1 MIFARL
7 GVYSDQDTLEHP
19 IDVTAVAMVANGI
32 LYVAFTIDPLE
43 GHEMDKNAYGVKKL
57 KLFTSER
64 SVNVL
69 ERIVEIVPPRGTRF
83 PSPPPPS
90 KGSKEEDFVS
100 NLDSKFRGAGAEKVR
115 GNRHGAD
122 ISQVSSDD
130 DDSNG
135 DMGDDDDDDDGESDS
150 SGDSEG
156 DQDLALFLVET
167 GNLARSPV
175 PALRRRSLDSL
186 TGSLLGLK
194 TSTRTQGTN
203 TSLYNTGYQSKSML
217 GSASQS
223 DMKSSGEDMSLPDC
237 SCRRIR
243 CFDLE
248 EVKSVTCSS
257 TSFVLQRRCDAVAF
271 TGSLQSAITESI
283 LDAKFLIVGDTSFQW
298 TRSAAA
304 SG

>member
-1 MIFARL
+1 M
-7 GVYSDQDTLEHP
+7 YSDQDTEHP
-19 IDVTAVAMVANGI
+19 IDVTAVAMIANGI
-32 LYVAFTIDPLE
+32 LYVALTIDPLE
-43 GHEMDKNAYGVKKL
+43 GHEMDKNAYGVKKV
-57 KLFTSER
+57 KVFTSEQ

-69 ERIVEIVPPRGTRF
+69 ERTVEIVPPRGTRF
-83 PSPPPPS
+83 PSPPPAS
-90 KGSKEEDFVS
+90 KENKEEDLVS
-100 NLDSKFRGAGAEKVR
+100 NLDLKFRGAGEEKVI
-115 GNRHGAD
+115 GNRHNIYFSEVG
-122 ISQVSSDD
+122 SDD
-130 DDSNG
+130 DDSDG
-135 DMGDDDDDDDGESDS
+135 DMGDDDDDGESDS

-156 DQDLALFLVET
+156 DQDLALYLLET

-194 TSTRTQGTN
+194 TPTRSQGTN
-203 TSLYNTGYQSKSML
+203 TSLYYTGYQSKCML

-223 DMKSSGEDMSLPDC
+223 DMKDMDMSLPDC

-257 TSFVLQRRCDAVAF
+257 TSFVLQRGCDTVAF
-271 TGSLQSAITESI
+271 TGSLQSAISESI
-283 LDAKFLIVGDTSFQW
+283 LDARFFVVGDTSFQW

>member
-1 MIFARL
+1 MI
-7 GVYSDQDTLEHP
+7 
-19 IDVTAVAMVANGI
+19 ANGL
-32 LYVAFTIDPLE
+32 LYVALTIDPLE
-43 GHEMDKNAYGVKKL
+43 GHEMDKNAYGVKKV
-57 KLFTSER
+57 KVFTSEQL
-64 SVNVL
+64 VNVL
-69 ERIVEIVPPRGTRF
+69 ERTVEIVPPRGTRF
-83 PSPPPPS
+83 PSPPPAS
-90 KGSKEEDFVS
+90 KKSKDEDLVS
-100 NLDSKFRGAGAEKVR
+100 NLDLKFRGAGEEKVR
-115 GNRHGAD
+115 GKRRSTDFSEA
-122 ISQVSSDD
+122 SSDD
-130 DDSNG
+130 DDSDG
-135 DMGDDDDDDDGESDS
+135 DMGDDDDDDGESDS

-194 TSTRTQGTN
+194 TSTRSQGTN
-203 TSLYNTGYQSKSML
+203 TSLYYTGYQSKCML
-217 GSASQS
+217 GGASQS
-223 DMKSSGEDMSLPDC
+223 DMKSSGEDLDLSLPDC

-257 TSFVLQRRCDAVAF
+257 TSFVLQRGCDAVAF
-271 TGSLQSAITESI
+271 TGSLQSAISESI

>member
-1 MIFARL
+1 
-7 GVYSDQDTLEHP
+7 VYSDQDTLEHP
-19 IDVTAVAMVANGI
+19 IDVTAVAMIANGI
-32 LYVAFTIDPLE
+32 LYVALNIDPLA
-43 GHEMDKNAYGVKKL
+43 GHETDKNAYGVKKV
-57 KLFTSER
+57 KVFTSEQ

-69 ERIVEIVPPRGTRF
+69 ERTVEIVPPRGTRF
-83 PSPPPPS
+83 PSLPPAS
-90 KGSKEEDFVS
+90 KESKEEELVS
-100 NLDSKFRGAGAEKVR
+100 NLDLNFIGAGEEKVR
-115 GNRHGAD
+115 GNRRSID
-122 ISQVSSDD
+122 FSEDSSDD
-130 DDSNG
+130 DDSDG
-135 DMGDDDDDDDGESDS
+135 DMGDDDDDGESDS

-167 GNLARSPV
+167 GKLARSPV

-194 TSTRTQGTN
+194 TPTRSQGTN
-203 TSLYNTGYQSKSML
+203 TSLYYTGYQSKYML
-217 GSASQS
+217 GGVSQS
-223 DMKSSGEDMSLPDC
+223 DMKSSGEDVDMSLPDC

-257 TSFVLQRRCDAVAF
+257 TSFVLQRGCDAVAF
-271 TGSLQSAITESI
+271 TGSLQSTISESI
-283 LDAKFLIVGDTSFQW
+283 LDAKFFIVGDTSFQW